1 MPSKR
6 YDTTINC
13 GPDNPLTLINRGP
26 IKVRVL
32 YGNPMDLKSEMFVEL
47 RLGRR
52 RQRTALTAPHDHQQ
66 VVKDVLEMLGFEP
79 EVLTGTINYDDNY
92 GDDDGQEV

>member
-1 MPSKR
+1 MPSPKP

-32 YGNPMDLKSEMFVEL
+32 HEDMKDPSSSWFVEL
-47 RLGRR
+47 RLGKR
-52 RQRTALTAPHDHQQ
+52 RQRTAFLQPYEPGLMIGE
-66 VVKDVLEMLGFEP
+66 VLQMLGFEP
-79 EVLTGTINYDDNY
+79 EVTEEAMNMDERYD
-92 GDDDGQEV
+92 